1 MRRLEQAMGQAF
13 PELPVFYAETNR
25 DPVQYQF

>member
-1 MRRLEQAMGQAF
+1 MRRLEEAMRRAF
-13 PELPVFYAETNR
+13 PALPVYYGEANR